1 MTTEIAKSAARLGT
15 RGWLILITL
24 CGATF
29 MTGLDYSIITVA
41 LPEIGRDLGFSSAS
55 ALQWVATACLL
66 PTAAL
71 MPLFGRASD
80 MLGRRRLF
88 MAGVTGF
95 TLMSLVAALAPSPA
109 LLVAARAG
117 QGVAAAMIGPTA
129 LALMTAA
136 FPEGPR
142 RTRALGV
149 NGALLSLGFVIGTI
163 GGGLIT
169 SGLNWRWTMLILFT
183 IGSLVMLGAVT
194 VVRET
199 AGRTRTRLDV
209 PGAILASAGL
219 FALVYGIST
228 GGDAG
233 WGSAPTVATLLAAV
247 VLLGSFLVV
256 EARHAAPL
264 VPLRLLRR
272 PTVKWG
278 MTIGLVTF
286 GMCGGATLLLSIHM
300 QDVLGYT
307 PLQTGLGFLG
317 EGVAALAAGTL
328 AARLINARGTVA
340 TIVTGLTVQA
350 AGTAAMVALPV
361 HGGLVLLLATS
372 ATMGFGHVLTVVAA
386 ITTITSGLDEGDQGV
401 AGSLAQ
407 MPTFVGAIGVAGLTA
422 IAAART
428 EALAP
433 STTKALATLGGLHAA
448 FLTAGA
454 VALLGAVAGA
464 ALLRRTGTG
473 RTAGHAAE
481 ESAEHSMAA

>member
-1 MTTEIAKSAARLGT
+1 LVIAGRRNLVDMTTETIQAKAVEPAVRLGS
-15 RGWLILITL
+15 RGWLVLLTL

-41 LPEIGRDLGFSSAS
+41 LPEIGRDLGFGSAS

-88 MAGVTGF
+88 MAGVAMF
-95 TLMSLVAALAPSPA
+95 TLFSLVAASAPVPA
-109 LLVAARAG
+109 VLIAARAG

-129 LALMTAA
+129 LALMTSA
-136 FPEGPR
+136 FPEGPQ

-169 SGLNWRWTMLILFT
+169 SGLNWRWTMLILVAM
-183 IGSLVMLGAVT
+183 GSLVLAGAIT
-194 VVRET
+194 VVRE
-199 AGRTRTRLDV
+199 AGERVRARLDV
-209 PGAILASAGL
+209 PGAILASGGL

-228 GGDAG
+228 GGQAG
-233 WGSAPTVATLLAAV
+233 WGSASTVATLVGAV
-247 VLLGSFLVV
+247 VMLGGFLVV
-256 EARHAAPL
+256 ESRSAAPL

-278 MTIGLVTF
+278 MTLGLVTF
-286 GMCGGATLLLSIHM
+286 GMCGGATLLLSIYM
-300 QDVLGYT
+300 QDVLGYS
-307 PLQTGLGFLG
+307 PLQTGLAFLG
-317 EGVAALAAGTL
+317 EGVAALVGGTL
-328 AARLINARGTVA
+328 VARLIGARGPVV
-340 TIVTGLTVQA
+340 TIVTGLTIQA
-350 AGTAAMVALPV
+350 LGTGAMVFLPV
-361 HGGLVLLLATS
+361 SGGLAVLVATS
-372 ATMGFGHVLTVVAA
+372 AAMGFGHVLTVVAVV
-386 ITTITSGLDEGDQGV
+386 TTITSGLDEADQGV

-422 IAAART
+422 IVAART

-433 STTKALATLGGLHAA
+433 TTTEALATLGGLHAA
-448 FLTAGA
+448 FLVAGV
-454 VALLGAVAGA
+454 VALAGA
-464 ALLRRTGTG
+464 AVAVLLRSGT
-473 RTAGHAAE
+473 R
-481 ESAEHSMAA
+481 

>member
-1 MTTEIAKSAARLGT
+1 MTTETHRSAARLGP
-15 RGWLILITL
+15 RGRLILITL

-80 MLGRRRLF
+80 MIGRRRLF
-88 MAGVTGF
+88 IVGVVTFTVFSLLAG
-95 TLMSLVAALAPSPA
+95 SAPGPG
-109 LLVAARAG
+109 LLVAARVG

-169 SGLNWRWTMLILFT
+169 SGLNWRWTMLMLFG
-183 IGSLVMLGAVT
+183 IGLLVLLGAIT
-194 VVRET
+194 VIREP
-199 AGRTRTRLDV
+199 AGRGRTRLDV
-209 PGAILASAGL
+209 PGAILASGGL

-228 GGDAG
+228 GGRAG
-233 WGSAPTVATLLAAV
+233 WGSAPTLGTLLAAAA
-247 VLLGSFLVV
+247 LLGAFLVV

-264 VPLRLLRR
+264 IPLRLLRR
-272 PTVKWG
+272 TTVKWG
-278 MTIGLVTF
+278 MTVALVTF
-286 GMCGGATLLLSIHM
+286 GMCGGATLLLSIYM
-300 QDVLGYT
+300 QDVLGYS
-307 PLQTGLGFLG
+307 PLETGLGFLG
-317 EGVAALAAGTL
+317 EGVAALLAGTL
-328 AARLINARGTVA
+328 AARLIGARGTVT
-340 TIVTGLTVQA
+340 TIVTGLAVQA
-350 AGTAAMVALPV
+350 LGTAAMVFLPAQ
-361 HGGLVLLLATS
+361 GGPVLLLATS
-372 ATMGFGHVLTVVAA
+372 ATMGFGHVLTVVSA
-386 ITTITSGLDEGDQGV
+386 ITTITSGLDEADQGV

-407 MPTFVGAIGVAGLTA
+407 MPTFIGAVGVAGLTA
-422 IAAART
+422 IVAART

-433 STTKALATLGGLHAA
+433 TTTEALATLGGLHTA
-448 FLTAGA
+448 FLVAGG
-454 VALLGAVAGA
+454 VALLGAVAGGV
-464 ALLRRTGTG
+464 LLRRANTG
-473 RTAGHAAE
+473 RAAE
-481 ESAEHSMAA
+481 RATGGPAERSLAA

>member
-88 MAGVTGF
+88 MAGVAGF
-95 TLMSLVAALAPSPA
+95 TLMSLAAALAPSPA

-136 FPEGPR
+136 FPEGPQ

-169 SGLNWRWTMLILFT
+169 SGLNWRWTMLILFA
-183 IGSLVMLGAVT
+183 IGSLVMLAAAT
-194 VVRET
+194 VVREA
-199 AGRTRTRLDV
+199 AGRNRTRLDV

-233 WGSAPTVATLLAAV
+233 WGSTPTVATLLAAV
-247 VLLGSFLVV
+247 VLLGSFLAV

-272 PTVKWG
+272 PTVTWG

-317 EGVAALAAGTL
+317 EGVAALVAGTL

-340 TIVTGLTVQA
+340 AIVTGLTVQA
-350 AGTAAMVALPV
+350 AGTAAMAALPV

-386 ITTITSGLDEGDQGV
+386 ITTITSGLEERDQGV

-433 STTKALATLGGLHAA
+433 STTKALATQGGLHAA

-454 VALLGAVAGA
+454 VALLGAAAGA
-464 ALLRRTGTG
+464 VLLRRTGTG
-473 RTAGHAAE
+473 RAAAHAAE
-481 ESAEHSMAA
+481 ETAEHCMAA